1 MAKEFII
8 NTSRVNSYGTRV
20 ITAGIDAVQFEKNP
34 ILLYM
39 HQRGWS
45 DTTPIGRVENLRVD
59 GDQLIGLPVFDLEDE
74 FAAKISRKW
83 ENGFLKMCSAGLEAI
98 ELSHDPEHLLPGQ
111 TRATITKSKLI
122 EVSIVDIGANDDALQ
137 LYQSDGKILQLSTG
151 QDSVLMPLLK
161 ADKAPAGDIAGPNS
175 NNKKNKMEKIL
186 LALGLATGATEDD
199 VVGAIALLKADAKKA
214 QEMEL
219 ARIETAVDAAI
230 KLKKTT
236 ADKREH
242 FITLGKK
249 AGFDSLTATLEM
261 LTPSVKPTD
270 IINHAAGTTTETK
283 QEYSKM
289 SAEDLMALRANDKQA
304 YVKLYKAEF
313 GFAPEID

>member
-20 ITAGIDAVQFEKNP
+20 ITAGVDTAQFEKNP

-39 HQRGWS
+39 HQRGWG
-45 DTTPIGRVENLRVD
+45 DTTPIGRVENLRVE
-59 GDQLIGLPVFDLEDE
+59 GDRLIGMPVFDLDDE

-98 ELSHDPEHLLPGQ
+98 EVSCDPKHLLSGQ
-111 TRATITKSKLI
+111 TRETITKSKLL

-137 LYQSDGKILQLSTG
+137 LYQSDGKILQLSAG
-151 QDSVLMPLLK
+151 QDSAFIPLLK
-161 ADKAPAGDIAGPNS
+161 SEKNPAGDATGTNS

-186 LALGLATGATEDD
+186 LSLGLATGATEDD
-199 VVGAIALLKADAKKA
+199 VVGAIALLKNDAQKA
-214 QEMEL
+214 QTMEL
-219 ARIETAVDAAI
+219 SRIETAVDAAI
-230 KLKKTT
+230 KAKKTT

-249 AGFDSLTATLEM
+249 AGYESLATTLEM
-261 LTPSVKPTD
+261 LTPALRPTD
-270 IINHAAGTTTETK
+270 IINHAANDTEGNK
-283 QEYSKM
+283 LEYSKM
-289 SAEDLMALRANDKQA
+289 SAEDLMSMRTNDRQS